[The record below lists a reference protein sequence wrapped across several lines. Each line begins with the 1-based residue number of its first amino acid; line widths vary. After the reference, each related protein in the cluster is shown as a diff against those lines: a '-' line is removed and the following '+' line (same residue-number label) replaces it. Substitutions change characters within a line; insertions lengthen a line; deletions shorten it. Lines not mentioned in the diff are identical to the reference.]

1 MATTKLILYIGRLF
15 IYSAKVEKRNGDEKK
30 NGQKINVQFS
40 FSQNSFVNKGRIL
53 DVLTKML

>member
-30 NGQKINVQFS
+30 KWTENKCPIFIFS
-40 FSQNSFVNKGRIL
+40 K
-53 DVLTKML
+53 